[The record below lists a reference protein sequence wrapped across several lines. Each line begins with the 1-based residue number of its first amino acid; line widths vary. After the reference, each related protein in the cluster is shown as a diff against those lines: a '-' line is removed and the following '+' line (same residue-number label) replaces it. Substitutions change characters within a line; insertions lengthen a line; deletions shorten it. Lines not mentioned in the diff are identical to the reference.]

1 MLSRNNH
8 QEQLKK
14 YEPKKQR
21 FTIKKLS
28 IGVASVLLGISFAN
42 SVSADTTDANADAN
56 TNNGDGSEQTDHNL
70 VLNSANNQTLKEA
83 TAANQVNGATATSQ
97 NPAGDVQT
105 PAANEYEA
113 AVNAAMASEMA
124 QSNAAASTAAA
135 STVSATASSA
145 SNTATPSASTTAQDT
160 SSTAVNQQSTA
171 SQSAVEAS
179 ASATAQ
185 STVADTQTF
194 DTQSFDASSLNTANL
209 AQLYGA
215 SFIAQNSDSASSDA
229 VKIDDYQ
236 ANFNFT
242 DANNSYSF
250 IPSSQI
256 PYVAYTNGGNT
267 TYVLATDRDNPGQNI
282 YVYANGKPTTFG
294 EGGIAGSKLF
304 TGKINLTQ
312 TNGNPAYTGGT
323 YNISYYRKSSP
334 VSGLTNFTRVDV
346 SDGDGSSPVASGRT
360 GSIAAGTLK
369 LVWTPD
375 ENLNDSTWN
384 SGGGA
389 VPTKVTQNIW
399 YVDADTGKMISHKV
413 SNEVISGQRYDVTS
427 DQLPKILTKDG
438 KTYDLVDSSQAT
450 ATARSQTLATNN
462 GTAITVG
469 DLIDANTP
477 LTGTIGSDRAG
488 NVVVTTTNY
497 GPSRIYVTK
506 QLDTKGTVTLN
517 AYDITPGEWTANY
530 VSQLGVSTLK
540 PGGQASGD
548 GSLFLNGHSNGNQ
561 DIIFL
566 YKTAQ
571 KANITFVNDD
581 TGKSLSDLQDA
592 TGKSGE
598 KISFKNAAATVTD
611 LINQGYVYNGTTGTG
626 VTNGSASD
634 SFTSVVF
641 PNFDSDENT
650 DQAFVVHFKSPV
662 QTTTYHQG
670 DEEPKTIKRT
680 INYYDKI
687 TGEKIPSDLIAQNPY
702 SDSVTFTRTPVLDEN
717 GNFVGYG
724 TVSSDGKSYTK
735 AATDDGW
742 NVDGKTTFTFSNHSS
757 ADLSKNGYSAPKFG
771 DDTDATNVTGT
782 VNGNSSDLEYNVY
795 YGHQTQQVTTNQDVT
810 RRFHYIFTDGTTPES
825 HLTPQ
830 ADQKVTF
837 TGTATKDLVTGKTG
851 DTVWT
856 PSTGT
861 LAQVAGQQVVG
872 YHITGNVNAN
882 ADGSANAVTVNP
894 TSGDIDVTIV
904 YTPDAKTPDTPQK
917 AKVTIYDKTENNKQL
932 TAFENNKGTK
942 GSAISFDG
950 EPQTLQAYLNSG
962 YVFDSATDANGNS
975 IGTASNI
982 DFGNFDSVDDNVQSF
997 NIYLVHGTDTKTEKA
1012 TTNAHVHYIV
1022 AGNEANKPAAP
1033 ADSPVQTINWTR
1045 TNTTDKVTGATTE
1058 GQWIP
1063 DKKDFASVT
1072 SPTLANY
1079 TPDQA
1084 VANFATPQPNRDQVV
1099 TVVYNPNPEVAQ
1111 KADLVIYDKTD
1122 NNKELNSFDNSG
1134 KTGTQIAFSGSANYV
1149 ADLIAKGYKIDSFVN
1164 DQNQTSNPTSYDQI
1178 NFSNFDNN
1186 SASDQHFK
1194 LYLVHDTENVT
1205 DKKTTTSTVHYVVSD
1220 GKTNPPS
1227 NNTQTITWTRPGTK
1241 DKVTGVTT
1249 PTGNWTT
1256 TDHYNDVPTPNLD
1269 GYTPDKTDVPAPTP
1283 DPNQNPTTIVT
1294 YNPKTPEAPTYTGTT
1309 ETKTVTRTINY
1320 YDRVTGEKIPANLI
1334 ADNPTTQNV
1343 TLSRT
1348 HVVSSTG
1355 QDMGYG
1361 TVSADGKTFTK
1372 ATTTDGWN
1380 TDDWAQVTSP
1390 DLSNAGYTTPD
1401 LAQADQVTVDANTKD
1416 AVVNVYYGHQTE
1428 VVTPNNPHNPGENIN
1443 PNDPRNTPSVY
1454 PDGLTKEALTTEVT
1468 RHINY
1473 VGVNEDG
1480 TTTPVNGAPDG
1491 KSAYTQTVSFERNA
1505 VIDKVTGQILGY
1517 STDGTTNVTTTDKD
1531 RAWTPTT
1538 QNMDSVASKAPSEVG
1553 YDKVDISTV
1562 GGVTVY
1568 PGQKVNDVTV
1578 TYTKNKTPEVTQK
1591 ATLEIIDNNDANSP
1605 KQLAS
1610 FSNEGKSE
1618 DQINFANSNEILQS
1632 YLSQGYKVQ
1641 KTAGNLSGDAQ
1652 SGYTYPTYGDT
1663 TQDFKIYLV
1672 HGTEDKAETATAT
1685 AQVHYVVADN
1695 GVQAPK
1701 DSDLQTITYTRT
1713 NTIDKVTGATVK
1725 EGTWQADKD
1734 SFTDVKSRDLSKDG
1748 YTPSLENVQFNAP
1761 ERNVNQRVTVVYS
1774 RSAQAADLQ
1783 IIDDNDPQNQRVLAT
1798 YSAGGES
1805 GKQISFDGS
1814 NTQLQSYLNQGYTF
1828 EKSEGQG
1835 MSGDATNGFTYPSFD
1850 NDSNTNQ
1857 SFKIYLKHATGEKQE
1872 TATTT
1877 AHVHYIMADGTK
1889 APGDSET
1896 QTINWTRTNTVD
1908 QVTNAVVHE
1917 GTWTAD
1923 KNAFTDVDSP
1933 AVAGYTPGTKT
1944 VKFATP
1950 ERGINQVVNVVY
1962 TKNAPTPDTQNAL
1975 VVYQD
1980 VNDPAHP
1987 VDLGQSDQLTGQ
1999 AGDAINYST
2008 ADKIAEYEK
2017 QGYVLVSNGFDA
2029 NGTKPS
2035 FDNVNGNTQ
2044 TFYVT
2049 FKHGIQ
2055 PVTPTTPGTP
2065 DQPINPDNPDGPKYP
2080 AGTDQTSLT
2089 KDVTRTVTYEGAGDQ
2104 TPSPVTDT
2112 LHFQGTGYLDKV
2124 TGKWTD
2130 ANGNE
2135 LADQTKGIT
2144 WTITDG
2150 TKDNGSFDLV
2160 PTKHIDG
2167 YTSQVVTDGAD
2178 DGNGNVKSYTGIT
2191 HASDNI
2197 NVVVRYNP
2205 IVAEQGN
2212 LIVKFHD
2219 DTDKKDLTG
2228 VGTDTGTQ
2236 DVGTQVTYNPSTD
2249 LTNLENKGYV
2259 YVSTDGNIPASIVKG
2274 TTTVTIHV
2282 KHGTVPVT
2290 PDNPGTPDQ
2299 PINPNDPDGP
2309 KYPSGTDKASI
2320 DKTITRTVH
2329 YEGADQYTPNDVP
2342 QPVNFTAKGVLDKVT
2357 GKWTEE
2363 LTWSADQTFNG
2374 VTTPKIPGYHVVSVD
2389 KDTTDN
2395 QNVDSAK
2402 ISHTGADYTV
2412 TVKYAKDAAPTPDT
2426 TTGKVAYIDDTT
2438 NQTLTTDTLSGDVD
2452 ANIDYTTQDKIN
2464 RYINMGYKLVSNNFT
2479 DGKEVFN
2486 KDASKNNFEVHLVH
2500 DTIPVNP
2507 ANPGKPGDKINP
2519 NDPRT
2524 ENEQPKYPAGTTE
2537 NDLTK
2542 TITRTVH
2549 YSGAGEYTPSDVPQP
2564 VNFTAKGVL
2573 DKVTGQWVT
2582 PLAWSADQTFKGV
2595 TTPKIPGYHVV
2606 SVDKDANGTNVASTT
2621 INHTGSDYTVN
2632 VVYAPDPVKQ
2642 AENADLHIID
2652 LSDNQ
2657 KELANF
2663 KASGDDNTAINFNG
2677 AQVTIDS
2684 LIKAGYKV
2692 NSIVQATSDPNNPTK
2707 YGTDYANA
2715 AGQWTFDDKP
2725 GVDQSFYVY
2734 LEHDYAPINP
2744 ENAYGR
2750 TDLTQ
2755 TVTETVH
2762 YVDEATNKP
2771 VATDYTNTLTFKGQG
2786 RVDKVTGKMLKIKS
2800 IENGQITYDYN
2811 VDNEIDISNAKL
2823 SDFAWSTPTTLAKVT
2838 SPTVAGYTIDA
2849 AKTTPSDLAD
2859 GNDIKEIQNVAY
2871 DHGNVEATVYYKAN
2885 PVENHK
2891 AGLTIYAN
2899 GKQVGTASVTGAKDT
2914 AINFGSAAD
2923 IVAAYISNGYTFD
2936 HAQDVTNNT
2945 EMAGKS
2951 YGELNFGN
2959 FANANNSDQ
2968 QFAIYLTKDE
2978 TPAKTQQ
2985 NAQLIIRDV
2994 TPGQEQDL
3002 GSYTQPGLEGDAI
3015 SFGNAQEFVQNL
3027 LNKGYVWDGASY
3039 NGTNLSATDYAGI
3052 NFGNYDNAD
3061 DKDGISQEWVINLVH
3076 GVTPVNPD
3084 HPDDKDGYTKEYLDR
3099 TITRDVTYV
3108 DEQGNEM
3115 PGLTP
3120 EHQEAK
3126 FQGSG
3131 YLDNVTNKWVN
3142 VENGKITGL
3151 ANGLTWT
3158 PDADANFEAIAAKTA
3173 DGYHVISVSGNGISG
3188 FTVDNNGGVTAQTVS
3203 RNTPSSTIKVVY
3215 AKNAEVPVAANGSIT
3230 YIDDTT
3236 GNQLEN
3242 ATFGGN
3248 VGQKINYTTA
3258 GRIANYENQGYKL
3271 VSNNFNDGNESFTN
3285 GENKFEVHLTH
3296 DTTTKDVTKT
3306 VTRDVSYVYEDG
3318 SQADTP
3324 VNQSFTFNGKT
3335 VTDRVTGAEKTN
3347 WDTDDHNFDAT
3358 KSIDT
3363 TNYQIVGI
3371 SKTNTT
3377 ANVDRANGVVA
3388 SETITPT
3395 SQNSS
3400 VVITLA
3406 KKVTPP
3412 TPVKQGTIEVIY
3424 HDTTDNVD
3432 IPGYGQPQTKE
3443 DQGTAFSYDPN
3454 AMDLPAL
3461 ENKGYVLD
3469 GELPTIPTEYTDGS
3483 QRVVINVK
3491 HGTRPV
3497 TPENPANPTD
3507 PVDPQHPQT
3516 PTPSNPNL
3524 SKTDLEKTIT
3534 RTVQYQYAD
3543 GTKAHA
3549 DVVQTV
3555 NFTGEGTIDLVTG
3568 NLVTVD
3574 KDGNILNQRGKIT
3587 WNQDSQDFANVAAI
3601 NHDGYYVSN
3610 VSENGTTAKV
3620 DGTAVAGETVT
3631 PTSQNSTIVITLTK
3645 NPEVPVA
3652 ANGSITYIDDTTGNV
3667 LASATFGGNVGQKIN
3682 YTTADKIANYV
3693 SQGYNLVSNN
3703 FNDGNE
3709 TFAKDGNVFE
3719 VHLVHATTP
3728 VTPENPGKPGQ
3739 EVPNPNDPEHPHKI
3753 PANFVPQTL
3762 TNTVTRDVTYVYKD
3776 GSQAEAPVHQTFT
3789 FTGNG
3794 VVDLVTGQLVT
3805 VENGKITGA
3814 GHITWN
3820 AANHDFD
3827 ATKAIDTTQYNIVK
3841 VSENNTTASVD
3852 MNNGVV
3858 AGETITPT
3866 SQNSSVVITLA
3877 KKPVTPTPV
3886 QKGTVIVNYVDKTTG
3901 KTLETATSTG
3911 NEGSNVDYSTKDTIT
3926 KYTNQGYKLEHD
3938 GYPTGT
3944 VTYTNG
3950 TVTYEVDLVHDT
3962 VPVNP
3967 DQPGPKTPN
3976 TPINPD
3982 NPDGPKYP
3990 DGTQPAQLTKTITR
4004 TINYVGD
4011 GLNIPSVE
4019 KSLTFVANGV
4029 LDKVTGQWVTVDKDG
4044 KITGN
4049 ANGMTWT
4056 VKDGNADE
4064 GSFDEVT
4071 GPQTDGYH
4079 ITNISTSN
4087 EDLSDINSSTGTVA
4101 GKTINHTNGNIV
4113 ITINYA
4119 KNPVTPTPTPAD
4131 QTVVGKQI
4139 VHYVDGDNN
4148 NAKLLDDNTN
4158 DTFVFTKSG
4167 ETGTWNADSHKYANA
4182 NAPVIDGYVAEQKT
4196 YEGQTA
4202 TPGDANKEITIVY
4215 HKVGKLIPV
4224 DPTGNPIPNAP
4235 TPSYHNDPTD
4245 PTKVTPDEPTPN
4257 VPGWT
4262 TDVPNVTP
4270 ENPTADTKVPYTK
4283 PAPVIENGSITVTV
4297 HDVTD
4302 NTDLTEYG
4310 KTSGSQEVG
4319 TEFSYD
4325 KTGTFTSLTNK
4336 GYKIVNPDV
4345 TIPTGITKGDQNI
4358 VIYVEHTTT
4367 PITPENPGK
4376 PGQPIN
4382 PNDPTGPQYPAGS
4395 DQVTKDVTRTIT
4407 YVDNNGNKLHEPV
4420 EQTAHFTGTGVIDNV
4435 TGKWVTPITW
4445 SGNGDLSGQNTP
4457 VINGYHV
4464 TNVSRDGDGN
4474 NVAKVTVNQGNSDYT
4489 VVVTY
4494 TPNGKIV
4501 PVDPSGNP
4509 IPNVPTP
4516 QYPTDPSDP
4525 AKVTPDEPVPTIPGY
4540 TPEVPTV
4547 TPTNPGE
4554 DTLVVYT
4561 PDTPVTPVTV
4571 QGKVTYVDDTTGQ
4584 TITTDNFSGKVGDK
4598 ITYTTAGKIS
4608 ELEGQGYELVSNNFK
4623 DGNETFT
4630 DGENSFVVHLKHA
4643 ETPVTPENPH
4653 ENGEV
4658 THTEQK
4664 QTTFTVHYVGAGNN
4678 NPADHVETIQWQRQ
4692 VTTDSATGKVI
4703 STTPWTTDGSYTAV
4717 NTPVINGYHADVA
4730 TVDAPQADP
4739 DNNVEKTVTYAP
4751 NGHIIPVDQ
4760 TGTQIPD
4767 VDHPVYPTDPND
4779 PTKVTSNEP
4788 VPTIPG
4794 YTPEQETVTPVDPG
4808 TDTPVVYDRGTTP
4821 VTPETPTTPTTPGD
4835 NTPNNETPT
4844 TPETP
4849 AGDNDEESN
4858 GETPVTPTTQTP
4870 ESPAENGSVTPSAP
4884 QVTSVQNDVASQP
4897 TVTTANNNNAA
4908 QTPAAKSEAK
4918 KLPQTGNEQNNSAE
4932 VLGLAALGLTGLI
4945 SLGKKRRKE
4954 D

>member
-8 QEQLKK
+8 QEQFKK

-28 IGVASVLLGISFAN
+28 VGVASVLLGISFAN
-42 SVSADTTDANADAN
+42 GVSADTTDANADAN
-56 TNNGDGSEQTDHNL
+56 TNNSNDGSEQTDHNL
-70 VLNSANNQTLKEA
+70 VLNSTNNQTLKEA
-83 TAANQVNGATATSQ
+83 TAANQASGTTATSQ

-105 PAANEYEA
+105 PTANEYEA

-124 QSNAAASTAAA
+124 QSNDAASSVASSTATPASTAD
-135 STVSATASSA
+135 SVT
-145 SNTATPSASTTAQDT
+145 TPSTSAAQSVNAT
-160 SSTAVNQQSTA
+160 SAVSEQSSTAETSTSAA
-171 SQSAVEAS
+171 SES
-179 ASATAQ
+179 
-185 STVADTQTF
+185 VADTQTF
-194 DTQSFDASSLNTANL
+194 NVQSFDTSAFSNANL
-209 AQLYGA
+209 AQLLGTSLVA
-215 SFIAQNSDSASSDA
+215 TNSNNSTP
-229 VKIDDYQ
+229 VELKDYTPD
-236 ANFNFT
+236 FNFT
-242 DANNSYSF
+242 DASNPYSYVS
-250 IPSSQI
+250 SSQI
-256 PYVAYTNGGNT
+256 PYVAYTKGNT
-267 TYVLATDRDNPGQNI
+267 TYVLATDRNNPGQNI
-282 YVYANGKPTTFG
+282 YVYANGTPVTFP
-294 EGGIAGSKLF
+294 EGGVSGSKLF
-304 TGKINLTQ
+304 SGTIDLTQ
-312 TNGNPAYTGGT
+312 TNGNSAYTGGT
-323 YNISYYRKSSP
+323 YNISYYRKSNP
-334 VSGLTNFTRVDV
+334 TSGLSNFTRVDV
-346 SDGDGSSPVASGRT
+346 TGDKDNPVNSGRT
-360 GSIAAGTLK
+360 GAISAGVGGELTLAWNGGK
-369 LVWTPD
+369 TID
-375 ENLNDSTWN
+375 GTWN
-384 SGGGA
+384 SGGGE
-389 VPTKVTQNIW
+389 VPTSVTQNIW
-399 YVDADTGKMISHKV
+399 YVNAKTGELLGHKV
-413 SNEVISGQRYDVTS
+413 SDNAISGQHYDVT
-427 DQLPKILTKDG
+427 DAQKQKIIVNG
-438 KTYDLVDSSQAT
+438 KTYNLVDSSEAT
-450 ATARSQTLATNN
+450 STARNKVLVTNN
-462 GTAITVG
+462 GIKITVG
-469 DLIDANTP
+469 DLIDADTP
-477 LTGTIGSDRAG
+477 LTGYIGADRAG
-488 NVVVTTTNY
+488 NVVISTTNY
-497 GPSRIYVTK
+497 GPNRIYVAK
-506 QLDTKGTVTLN
+506 QLDTKGTITLN

-530 VSQLGVSTLK
+530 VSQLGT
-540 PGGQASGD
+540 ASLRPQGIARGD
-548 GSLFLNGHSNGNQ
+548 GSAYINNAHNGNQ

-566 YKTAQ
+566 YDVEANKQ
-571 KANITFVNDD
+571 NANITFVNDD
-581 TGKSLSDLQDA
+581 TGASLSPQQDA
-592 TGKSGE
+592 SGDAGSQ
-598 KISFKNAAATVTD
+598 ISFDNAASTVAN
-611 LINQGYVYNGTTGTG
+611 LINQGYVYNGTTGNG
-626 VTNGSASD
+626 VNNGAASG
-634 SFTSVVF
+634 SFTSVGF
-641 PNFDSDENT
+641 PVYDNDDNT
-650 DQAFVVHFKSPV
+650 NQAFVVHFKSPA

-670 DEEPKTIKRT
+670 VEESKTIHRT
-680 INYYDKI
+680 INYYDKV
-687 TGEKIPSDLIAQNPY
+687 TGEKIPSSLIAQNPTT
-702 SDSVTFTRTPVLDEN
+702 DSVTFTRTQVLDQN
-717 GNFVGYG
+717 GKVVGYG
-724 TVSSDGKSYTK
+724 TVGSDGKSFRTQDWHTK
-735 AATDDGW
+735 DGLATDEFAA
-742 NVDGKTTFTFSNHSS
+742 KKS
-757 ADLSKNGYSAPKFG
+757 ADLSAFNYTAPEFQDG
-771 DDTDATNVTGT
+771 TNASIVAAHEVTPDTQ
-782 VNGNSSDLEYNVY
+782 DLVYNVY

-861 LAQVAGQQVVG
+861 LAQVAGQQVAG

-932 TAFENNKGTK
+932 TAFENNNGTK

-975 IGTASNI
+975 IGNASNI
-982 DFGNFDSVDDNVQSF
+982 VFGNFDSVDGNVQSF
-997 NIYLVHGTDTKTEKA
+997 NIYLVHGTDTTTEKA
-1012 TTNAHVHYIV
+1012 TTNAHVHYVV

-1033 ADSPVQTINWTR
+1033 VDSPVQTINWTR

-1058 GQWIP
+1058 GTWTP
-1063 DKKDFASVT
+1063 DKNGFTSVT
-1072 SPTLANY
+1072 SPTLTNY

-1134 KTGTQIAFSGSANYV
+1134 KTGTQISFSGSANYV

-1227 NNTQTITWTRPGTK
+1227 DNTQTIMWTRPGTK

-1256 TDHYNDVPTPNLD
+1256 PDNYTDVPTPNLD

-1283 DPNQNPTTIVT
+1283 DPNQNPTTVVT

-1320 YDRVTGEKIPANLI
+1320 YDRVTGEKIPTNLI
-1334 ADNPTTQNV
+1334 AGNPTTQNV

-1372 ATTTDGWN
+1372 ATTADGWN
-1380 TDDWAQVTSP
+1380 TGDWAQVTSP

-1443 PNDPRNTPSVY
+1443 PNDPRTTPSTY

-1491 KSAYTQTVSFERNA
+1491 KSAYTQTVSFARNA

-1553 YDKVDISTV
+1553 YDNVDIATV

-1568 PGQKVNDVTV
+1568 PGQKIDDVTV
-1578 TYTKNKTPEVTQK
+1578 TYTKNKAPEVTQK

-1618 DQINFANSNEILQS
+1618 DQINFANSNEILQN

-1695 GVQAPK
+1695 GVTAPK

-1725 EGTWQADKD
+1725 EGTWQADKNA
-1734 SFTDVKSRDLSKDG
+1734 FTDVASPDLSKDG

-1814 NTQLQSYLNQGYTF
+1814 NTQLQNYLNHGYTF

-1835 MSGDATNGFTYPSFD
+1835 MSGDAKNGFTYPSFD
-1850 NDSNTNQ
+1850 NDSQSNQ
-1857 SFKIYLKHATGEKQE
+1857 SFKIYLKHATGDKKEN
-1872 TATTT
+1872 ATTT

-1889 APGDSET
+1889 APDDSAT

-1908 QVTNAVVHE
+1908 QVTNAVVNE

-1933 AVAGYTPGTKT
+1933 AVPGYTPGTKT

-1950 ERGINQVVNVVY
+1950 ERGVNQVVNVVY
-1962 TKNAPTPDTQNAL
+1962 TKDAPTPEQQNAL

-2167 YTSQVVTDGAD
+2167 YTSQVVTEGAD

-2219 DTDKKDLTG
+2219 DTDNKDLTG

-2236 DVGTQVTYNPSTD
+2236 DVGTQVTYNPRTD

-2282 KHGTVPVT
+2282 KHGTVPVN
-2290 PDNPGTPDQ
+2290 PDNPGTPDK

-2342 QPVNFTAKGVLDKVT
+2342 QPVNFTATGELDKVT
-2357 GKWTEE
+2357 GEWTKP
-2363 LTWSADQTFNG
+2363 LTWSADQTFKG

-2438 NQTLTTDTLSGDVD
+2438 KQTLTTDTLSGDVD

-2486 KDASKNNFEVHLVH
+2486 KDASKNSFEVHLVH
-2500 DTIPVNP
+2500 DTVPVTP
-2507 ANPGKPGDKINP
+2507 ENPGTPDQPINP

-2582 PLAWSADQTFKGV
+2582 PLTWSADQTFNGV

-2606 SVDKDANGTNVASTT
+2606 SVDRDANGNDVASTT
-2621 INHTGSDYTVN
+2621 IAHTGSDYTVT
-2632 VVYAPDPVKQ
+2632 VTYAPDEKPQ
-2642 AENADLHIID
+2642 AENAKLHIID
-2652 LSDNQ
+2652 INDGNKEIGTFSD
-2657 KELANF
+2657 
-2663 KASGDDNTAINFNG
+2663 SGADNATINFNG
-2677 AQVTIDS
+2677 ASTTVDS

-2692 NSIVQATSDPNNPTK
+2692 NSIKHTEKSGVVTDGGEGAD
-2707 YGTDYANA
+2707 YGTISS
-2715 AGQWTFDDKP
+2715 QWKFDDQP
-2725 GVDQSFYVY
+2725 GFDQDFYVY

-2823 SDFAWSTPTTLAKVT
+2823 SDFAWSTPTTLAKVV
-2838 SPTVAGYTIDA
+2838 SPTIADYTIDA
-2849 AKTTPSDLAD
+2849 AKTTPSELAD

-2885 PVENHK
+2885 PAESHK
-2891 AGLTIYAN
+2891 AELTIYAN

-2936 HAQDVTNNT
+2936 HAQDVTNNA

-3108 DEQGNEM
+3108 DEQGNAM

-3151 ANGLTWT
+3151 ADGLTWT
-3158 PDADANFEAIAAKTA
+3158 PDTDANFDAIAAKTA

-3188 FTVDNNGGVTAQTVS
+3188 FTVDANGAVTAQTVN
-3203 RNTPSSTIKVVY
+3203 RNTASSTIKVVY

-3242 ATFGGN
+3242 ATFGGS

-3258 GRIANYENQGYKL
+3258 DRIANYEGRGYKL
-3271 VSNNFNDGNESFTN
+3271 VSNDFKDGNESFTN

-3306 VTRDVSYVYEDG
+3306 VTRDVTYVYEDG

-3335 VTDRVTGAEKTN
+3335 VTDRVTGAEKTS

-3388 SETITPT
+3388 GETITPT

-3454 AMDLPAL
+3454 AKDLPAL

-3497 TPENPANPTD
+3497 TPENPANPAD

-3555 NFTGEGTIDLVTG
+3555 NFTGKGTMDLVTG

-3587 WNQDSQDFANVAAI
+3587 WNHDSQDFANIAAI

-3728 VTPENPGKPGQ
+3728 ITPENPGKPGQ

-3762 TNTVTRDVTYVYKD
+3762 TNTVTRDVTYVYED

-3820 AANHDFD
+3820 AENHDFD

-4119 KNPVTPTPTPAD
+4119 KNPVTPIPTPAD

-4182 NAPVIDGYVAEQKT
+4182 NAPVIDGYLAEQKT

-4235 TPSYHNDPTD
+4235 TPSYHNDPSD

-4319 TEFSYD
+4319 TKFSYD

-4474 NVAKVTVNQGNSDYT
+4474 NVAKVTVNQGDSDYT

-4525 AKVTPDEPVPTIPGY
+4525 AKVTPDEPVPSIPGY

-4554 DTLVVYT
+4554 DTPVVYT
-4561 PDTPVTPVTV
+4561 PDTPVTPATV

-4664 QTTFTVHYVGAGNN
+4664 QTTFTVRYVGAGNN

-4760 TGTQIPD
+4760 TGTQIPN

-4779 PTKVTSNEP
+4779 PTKVTPNEP

-4849 AGDNDEESN
+4849 AGDNGEENN

-4884 QVTSVQNDVASQP
+4884 QVTSVQKDVASQP
-4897 TVTTANNNNAA
+4897 TVTTAHNNNAA

-4945 SLGKKRRKE
+4945 GLGKKRRKE